1 MILKYR
7 IAEWK
12 SSFWHKICIFAMR
25 RSFFWFDYSYF
36 YGLMYEWLSYSAKR
50 MKEDSLLVLKD
61 KKAREMLVASELC
74 KRLATTY
81 AAENAHITA
90 FGETVEE
97 TYNDFDFH
105 SKFSDRERKLV
116 RKSMKIEKRDTEYYL
131 EYLGTLLKKHSQG
144 WWD

>member
-1 MILKYR
+1 
-7 IAEWK
+7 
-12 SSFWHKICIFAMR
+12 
-25 RSFFWFDYSYF
+25 
-36 YGLMYEWLSYSAKR
+36 MYEWLSDASYK
-50 MKEDSLLVLKD
+50 MKKDSQLVLKD

-74 KRLATTY
+74 KRLASTY
-81 AAENAHITA
+81 VEENAHITA
-90 FGETVEE
+90 FGETIEE
-97 TYNDFDFH
+97 TYNDFNFH

>member
-1 MILKYR
+1 
-7 IAEWK
+7 
-12 SSFWHKICIFAMR
+12 
-25 RSFFWFDYSYF
+25 
-36 YGLMYEWLSYSAKR
+36 MYEWLSYSAKR
-50 MKEDSLLVLKD
+50 MKEDSQLVHKD

-81 AAENAHITA
+81 AAENAHMTA

-105 SKFSDRERKLV
+105 SNFSTRERKLV
-116 RKSMKIEKRDTEYYL
+116 RRSMKIEKRDTDYYL
-131 EYLGTLLKKHSQG
+131 EYLGTLLQKHSRG